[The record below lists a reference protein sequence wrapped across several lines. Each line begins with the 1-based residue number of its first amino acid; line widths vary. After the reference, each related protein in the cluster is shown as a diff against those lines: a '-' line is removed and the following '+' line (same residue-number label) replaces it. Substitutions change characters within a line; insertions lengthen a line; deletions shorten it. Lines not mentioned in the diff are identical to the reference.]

1 MEAKRMLKYQINP
14 RQWRKIKKALRLRKI
29 RVKRLGKI
37 QFGTSLIIDVP
48 EDLLIRVSK
57 VIGPKC
63 NR

>member
-1 MEAKRMLKYQINP
+1 MLKYQINP